1 MEATMTVREE
11 KNWYP
16 TVLLE
21 VAAATAAALVMI
33 AILAITAFGLAGF
46 LT

>member
-1 MEATMTVREE
+1 MEEAMTVRKE

-21 VAAATAAALVMI
+21 VAAATAASLVMI
-33 AILAITAFGLAGF
+33 AILAVMAVGLGSI